1 MINWGIL
8 GLGRMG
14 VTFADSIVEL
24 SNSKL
29 IAVGSNSN
37 KKYRD
42 YKIFSYDEVLKN
54 ENIDAIYIA
63 TLNNSH
69 IDLIKKACVSKKKI
83 LCEKPA
89 SMKFGQAIIFNPF
102 VMHGNNPFRSEFARI
117 AINVRFQS
125 LTTPLLEKNSDY
137 LKYYEFSN

>member
-14 VTFADSIVEL
+14 VTFADSILEL

-54 ENIDAIYIA
+54 ENADGAEIKAKLDA
-63 TLNNSH
+63 LNTAAMKLGEIMYKQNPQANQSASP
-69 IDLIKKACVSKKKI
+69 DQENTKNEDAGKKDAKDDNVVDADFEEVNEESEKK
-83 LCEKPA
+83 
-89 SMKFGQAIIFNPF
+89 
-102 VMHGNNPFRSEFARI
+102 
-117 AINVRFQS
+117 
-125 LTTPLLEKNSDY
+125 
-137 LKYYEFSN
+137 SN